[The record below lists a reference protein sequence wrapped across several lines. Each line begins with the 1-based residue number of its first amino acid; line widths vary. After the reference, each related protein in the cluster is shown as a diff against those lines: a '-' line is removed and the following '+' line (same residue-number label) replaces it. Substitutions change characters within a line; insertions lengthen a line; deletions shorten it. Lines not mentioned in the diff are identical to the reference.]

1 MDKEEKREWV
11 EIRQRHVIEGE
22 LIRVDTYVNEL
33 VDVLLQ
39 YDISDISEG
48 SNFDYEVKSTDNFH
62 IHFLKLLT
70 QPIIREPTN
79 ALMQM

>member
-11 EIRQRHVIEGE
+11 EIRQRHLIEGE
-22 LIRVDTYVNEL
+22 LIRVDSYVNEL

-48 SNFDYEVKSTDNFH
+48 SNFDYEIKSNDNFH
-62 IHFLKLLT
+62 IQFLKLLT
-70 QPIIREPTN
+70 QPKIREPSNT
-79 ALMQM
+79 LM